1 MAVKIR
7 LIREVR
13 GVEVP
18 LGRISDP
25 TIVDAAVRWLM
36 QTVKGEKYTD
46 PFQAAAAEIERR
58 RLLDHLAMEGY
69 LPDDNGEGG
78 DEGE

>member
-1 MAVKIR
+1 MTVKIR

-25 TIVDAAVRWLM
+25 VLVDAAVRWLIR
-36 QTVKGEKYTD
+36 TVENEQFSD
-46 PFQAAAAEIERR
+46 PFQAAAAQIERK
-58 RLLDHLAMEGY
+58 RLLEHLAAEGY
-69 LPDDNGEGG
+69 LPEEEDDGSQ
-78 DEGE
+78 

>member
-1 MAVKIR
+1 MTVKLR
-7 LIREVR
+7 VIREVR

-25 TIVDAAVRWLM
+25 VLVDAAVRWLIR
-36 QTVKGEKYTD
+36 TVENEQFSD

-58 RLLDHLAMEGY
+58 RMLEHLAAEGY
-69 LPDDNGEGG
+69 LPDDDGEGVG
-78 DEGE
+78 DGG

>member
-1 MAVKIR
+1 MAIKIR

-25 TIVDAAVRWLM
+25 ILVEAAVRRM
-36 QTVKGEKYTD
+36 MRAIDNERYGD
-46 PFQAAAAEIERR
+46 PFQQAAADIERR
-58 RLLDHLAMEGY
+58 RTLEHLAAEGY
-69 LPDDNGEGG
+69 LPE
-78 DEGE
+78 DEEAVDG

>member
-1 MAVKIR
+1 MTIKIR

-13 GVEVP
+13 GLEVP

-25 TIVDAAVRWLM
+25 ALVEAAVRRLM
-36 QTVKGEKYTD
+36 RAMDSAQYPD

-58 RLLDHLAMEGY
+58 RTLEHLAAEGY
-69 LPDDNGEGG
+69 LPDDEEVG
-78 DEGE
+78 DEN

>member
-1 MAVKIR
+1 MTVKIR
-7 LIREVR
+7 LIREIQ

-36 QTVKGEKYTD
+36 QTVENEQFSD
-46 PFQAAAAEIERR
+46 PFQAAAAQIERR
-58 RLLDHLAMEGY
+58 RLLEHLAAEGY
-69 LPDDNGEGG
+69 LPEEEGSSDG
-78 DEGE
+78 G

>member
-1 MAVKIR
+1 MAIKIR

-25 TIVDAAVRWLM
+25 VLVEAAVRRM
-36 QTVKGEKYTD
+36 MRAIDNERYGD
-46 PFQAAAAEIERR
+46 PFQQAAADIERR
-58 RLLDHLAMEGY
+58 RTLEHLAAEGY
-69 LPDDNGEGG
+69 LPE
-78 DEGE
+78 DEDVAND